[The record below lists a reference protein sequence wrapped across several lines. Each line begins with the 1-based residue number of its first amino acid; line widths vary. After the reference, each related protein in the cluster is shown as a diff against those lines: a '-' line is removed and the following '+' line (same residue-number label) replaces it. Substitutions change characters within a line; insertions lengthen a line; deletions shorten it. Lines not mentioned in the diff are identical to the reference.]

1 MKIIHLS
8 DFHLGIRLNEYSM
21 YDDQRHILS
30 EIISI
35 IDLEQPQTVI
45 IAGDIYDKS
54 VPSAEAV
61 ALFDEFISELAKR
74 NLQVLAISGNHDS
87 AERIAFGA
95 QIMAHSGIHFSPVY
109 NGDIKPIVINDEYGS
124 VNFYMIPFIKP
135 INVRSFSGDSLITT
149 YTDALKF
156 IIGKL
161 NVDRNQRNVAIVH
174 QFITGG
180 QQCDS
185 EIISVGGTDNVDAE
199 IFNAFDYT
207 ALGHLHRPQS
217 ISKSIRYCGTPL
229 KYSFS
234 EKDHEKSITV
244 VELADKGSMN
254 IRTIPLVPLR
264 DLREIRGTY
273 EELSYRENYKDTDT
287 DDYIR
292 VVLTDEMTVPN
303 AAARLGEIYGHICEL
318 RYDNISRG
326 ESHSGL
332 VADVENKSELEL
344 ITEFYLKQTGFEMN
358 EEQLKITEGLLDK
371 IKEES

>member
-8 DFHLGIRLNEYSM
+8 DFHLGIRLNEYSL
-21 YDDQRHILS
+21 YDDQKYILS
-30 EIISI
+30 EILSI
-35 IDLEQPQTVI
+35 IDLEQPEVVI

-61 ALFDEFISELAKR
+61 ALFDEFITELSVR

-87 AERIAFGA
+87 AERIAFGSR
-95 QIMAHSGIHFSPVY
+95 IMDHSGVHFSPVY
-109 NGDIKPIVINDEYGS
+109 NGEIKPIVINDEYGC
-124 VNFYMIPFIKP
+124 VNFFMIPFIKP
-135 INVRSFSGDSLITT
+135 INVRSVSDSSIES

-156 IIGKL
+156 IVGKM
-161 NVDRNQRNVAIVH
+161 NVDRNQRNVAVVH
-174 QFITGG
+174 QFVTGG

-185 EIISVGGTDNVDAE
+185 EIISVGGTDNVDAAV
-199 IFNAFDYT
+199 FDVFDYT
-207 ALGHLHRPQS
+207 ALGHLHRPQN
-217 ISKSIRYCGTPL
+217 ISQSIRYCGTPL

-234 EKDHEKSITV
+234 EKDHEKSVTV

-254 IRTIPLVPLR
+254 IRTIPLTLMR

-273 EELSYRENYKDTDT
+273 GELSYRENYKDTNT

-292 VVLTDEMTVPN
+292 VILTDELTIPN

-318 RYDNISRG
+318 RYDNNSCG
-326 ESHSGL
+326 GGNHSGS
-332 VADVENKSELEL
+332 VADVENKSELDL
-344 ITEFYLKQTGFEMN
+344 ITEFYLKQTGSEMN
-358 EEQLKITEGLLDK
+358 EEQLKITKELLEK

>member
-8 DFHLGIRLNEYSM
+8 DFHLGIRLNEYSL
-21 YDDQRHILS
+21 YDDQKYILS
-30 EIISI
+30 EILSI
-35 IDLEQPQTVI
+35 IDLEQPEVVI

-61 ALFDEFISELAKR
+61 ALFDEFITELSVR

-87 AERIAFGA
+87 AERIAFGSR
-95 QIMAHSGIHFSPVY
+95 IMDHSGVHFSPVY
-109 NGDIKPIVINDEYGS
+109 NGEIKPIVINDEYGC
-124 VNFYMIPFIKP
+124 VNFFMIPFIKP
-135 INVRSFSGDSLITT
+135 INVRSVSDSSIES

-156 IIGKL
+156 IVGKM
-161 NVDRNQRNVAIVH
+161 NVDRNQRNVAVVH
-174 QFITGG
+174 QFVTGG

-185 EIISVGGTDNVDAE
+185 EIISVGGTDNVDAAV
-199 IFNAFDYT
+199 FDVFDYT
-207 ALGHLHRPQS
+207 ALGHLHRPQN
-217 ISKSIRYCGTPL
+217 ISQSIRYCGTPL

-234 EKDHEKSITV
+234 EKDHEKSVTV

-254 IRTIPLVPLR
+254 IRTIPLTPMR

-273 EELSYRENYKDTDT
+273 GELSYRENYKDTNT

-292 VVLTDEMTVPN
+292 VILTDELTIPN

-318 RYDNISRG
+318 RYDNNSCG
-326 ESHSGL
+326 GGNHSGS
-332 VADVENKSELEL
+332 VADVENKSELDL
-344 ITEFYLKQTGFEMN
+344 ITEFYLKQTGSEMN
-358 EEQLKITEGLLDK
+358 EEQLKITKELLEK